1 MFVPQG
7 LMRPELMTDSLDNGN
22 NDFKK
27 EKVSQRLLGGQ
38 WILE

>member
-1 MFVPQG
+1 MKA
-7 LMRPELMTDSLDNGN
+7 ELMTDILDNGN
-22 NDFKK
+22 NGLKK